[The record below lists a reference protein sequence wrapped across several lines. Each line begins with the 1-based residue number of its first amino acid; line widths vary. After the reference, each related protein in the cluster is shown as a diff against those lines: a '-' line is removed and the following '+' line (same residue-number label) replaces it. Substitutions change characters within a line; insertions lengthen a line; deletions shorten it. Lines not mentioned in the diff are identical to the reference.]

1 MPISIASNNIYRADD
16 DFISIFTVL
25 GWYEDVT
32 GTKFVLPDGFWYADE
47 KMDKST
53 KTTLS
58 MYLDNPLTNFAD
70 VINRKMVGGV
80 QLIDN
85 TLSKITA
92 LDRISNVIPRI
103 GEYHLH
109 LSNGSYPIG
118 LLKSIDKIPFGWKIN
133 FEEGCLFSDIALLSV
148 EITESLVERLKKLMD
163 VVSFVK
169 SGKQMNSKD
178 KDQLRRFYY
187 ANIDRLTEFTQPI
200 PAPQQEGVELTK
212 SYENQLFI
220 SKTKSDSLFET
231 LVEHIKEKVGDI
243 KRCHFLLFKSQHSW
257 HNGNLLWVSVDG
269 MHQADLN
276 RLIDG
281 VGGFESVAYQYEP
294 HISPLMVKNKVPIQP
309 FSAKVFIQGEADGD
323 FDSLADRLSNQ
334 LGSSCRFLLF
344 RPQKIPN
351 QIVGKILYVVVEG
364 VKQQRLID
372 VAKIE
377 MGDDFSIVDSSLD
390 NVPIVEFKYND
401 LGLKTQ

>member
-1 MPISIASNNIYRADD
+1 
-16 DFISIFTVL
+16 
-25 GWYEDVT
+25 
-32 GTKFVLPDGFWYADE
+32 
-47 KMDKST
+47 
-53 KTTLS
+53 
-58 MYLDNPLTNFAD
+58 
-70 VINRKMVGGV
+70 
-80 QLIDN
+80 
-85 TLSKITA
+85 
-92 LDRISNVIPRI
+92 
-103 GEYHLH
+103 
-109 LSNGSYPIG
+109 
-118 LLKSIDKIPFGWKIN
+118 
-133 FEEGCLFSDIALLSV
+133 
-148 EITESLVERLKKLMD
+148 
-163 VVSFVK
+163 
-169 SGKQMNSKD
+169 
-178 KDQLRRFYY
+178 
-187 ANIDRLTEFTQPI
+187 
-200 PAPQQEGVELTK
+200 
-212 SYENQLFI
+212 
-220 SKTKSDSLFET
+220 
-231 LVEHIKEKVGDI
+231 
-243 KRCHFLLFKSQHSW
+243 
-257 HNGNLLWVSVDG
+257 

-377 MGDDFSIVDSSLD
+377 MGDDFSIVNSSLD

-401 LGLKTQ
+401 LSLINGLKTQ